1 MAKQGPL
8 GTAEKFY
15 IENKWSGKNLDDIC
29 KSLDR
34 SKASVKKYVAR
45 CKIDEPEVFG
55 VKNLMARREGIAVMT
70 EDASSLADA
79 RKGVRGEGVRPS
91 CVFKISGDDTSV

>member
-15 IENKWSGKNLDDIC
+15 IESKWDGKNLEDIC

-34 SKASVKKYVAR
+34 SKSSVKKYVAK
-45 CKIDEPEVFG
+45 CKVDEPEVFG
-55 VKNLMARREGIAVMT
+55 VKNLMARREGLAIMT

-79 RKGVRGEGVRPS
+79 GRNLRGETPRPQ
-91 CVFKISGDDTSV
+91 CVFKISGEG

>member
-15 IENKWSGKNLDDIC
+15 IESKWDGKNLEDIC

-34 SKASVKKYVAR
+34 SKSSVKK
-45 CKIDEPEVFG
+45 
-55 VKNLMARREGIAVMT
+55 
-70 EDASSLADA
+70 
-79 RKGVRGEGVRPS
+79 
-91 CVFKISGDDTSV
+91 

>member
-15 IENKWSGKNLDDIC
+15 IESKWNGKNLEDIC

-34 SKASVKKYVAR
+34 SKSSIKKYVAK
-45 CKIDEPEVFG
+45 CKLDEPEVFG
-55 VKNLMARREGIAVMT
+55 VKNLMARREGLAIMT
-70 EDASSLADA
+70 EDASSLADVG
-79 RKGVRGEGVRPS
+79 RNLRGETPRPQ
-91 CVFKISGDDTSV
+91 CVFKISEEV

>member
-15 IENKWSGKNLDDIC
+15 IESKWDGKNLEDIC

-34 SKASVKKYVAR
+34 SKSSVKKYVAK
-45 CKIDEPEVFG
+45 CKVDEPEVFG
-55 VKNLMARREGIAVMT
+55 VKNLMARRKGLAIMT

-79 RKGVRGEGVRPS
+79 NKSTRGDVPRPQ
-91 CVFKISGDDTSV
+91 CVFKISEEG

>member
-15 IENKWSGKNLDDIC
+15 IEKNWNGENLEDIC

-34 SKASVKKYVAR
+34 SKSAVKKYVAQ
-45 CKIDEPEVFG
+45 CKRDEPELFN
-55 VKNLMARREGIAVMT
+55 VKNLMASREGIAVMT

-79 RKGVRGEGVRPS
+79 GRNLRGETPRPQ
-91 CVFKISGDDTSV
+91 CVFKISGED